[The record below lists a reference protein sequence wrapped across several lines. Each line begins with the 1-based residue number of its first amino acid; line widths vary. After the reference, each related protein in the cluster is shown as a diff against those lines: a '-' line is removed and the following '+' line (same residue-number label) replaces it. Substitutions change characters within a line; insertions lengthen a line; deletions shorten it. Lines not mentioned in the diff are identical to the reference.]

1 MAACSSDA
9 RPAVI
14 TSSTNPCAPRGN
26 PLHECELADIF
37 WSSLAANRSR
47 GTQIPSLQGNEPT
60 CAEQPCC
67 EGIGNFRN
75 RASLPNLIDFMQLF
89 RSQHVY
95 KAGRFCRGTSFGFS
109 PSPGRVRCTG

>member
-26 PLHECELADIF
+26 SLHECELADIF
-37 WSSLAANRSR
+37 WSSLAADRSR
-47 GTQIPSLQGNEPT
+47 GTQIPSLQGNDARY
-60 CAEQPCC
+60 AEQPCC

-75 RASLPNLIDFMQLF
+75 RASLPNLFDFMQLF
-89 RSQHVY
+89 CSQHVY
-95 KAGRFCRGTSFGFS
+95 KDERFSRRTSYGFF
-109 PSPGRVRCTG
+109 PSPGRS